1 MVYEWNTEGGCISM
15 RAGRHTTD
23 KKDSTVKLRLND
35 DMRNW
40 IDSTAS
46 RKGISVSELL
56 RQIIGQAMDRQ

>member
-1 MVYEWNTEGGCISM
+1 M

-35 DMRNW
+35 DMRKW
-40 IDSTAS
+40 LDSVAS